1 MESESEIICL
11 LARRDI
17 EVRIVA
23 PLIDAMSQKFGRP
36 AVLEVLS
43 SVVESMGLASGRE
56 AALRVCGDSLA
67 HLARGIEIWSRGGA
81 QELEHLKA
89 DEDRLF
95 FNVRRCRYAEMY
107 RELGLTELGMI
118 LSCGRDFAFSRGFN
132 PRLKL
137 QRTQTIMAGQNYC
150 DFRFY
155 LKAGGNVTP

>member
-1 MESESEIICL
+1 MEPESEIISL

-23 PLIDAMSQKFGRP
+23 PLVDAMSQKFGRP
-36 AVLEVLS
+36 VVLEVLS
-43 SVVESMGLASGRE
+43 RVVENMGLSSGRE
-56 AALRVCGDSLA
+56 AALRVCGDSLP
-67 HLARGIEIWSRGGA
+67 HLARGIEIWSRDGA
-81 QELEHLKA
+81 LELEHLSGN
-89 DEDRLF
+89 EERLF

-150 DFRFY
+150 DFRFC
-155 LKAGGNVTP
+155 LESGENDTP